1 MRSLQIDHCETIENY
16 KLLNTSDAAEL
27 LGITT
32 RKLEQMRQQ
41 GNGPKFIKLSHKCV
55 RYRIKELVEFQD
67 ANLKKNTI
75 EV

>member
-1 MRSLQIDHCETIENY
+1 MRSLQIDHCETIVNY
-16 KLLNTSDAAEL
+16 KLLSTSDAAEL

-41 GNGPKFIKLSHKCV
+41 GNGPKFIKLSPKCV
-55 RYRIKELVEFQD
+55 RYRIKELVDFQD